1 MDTSHLDPDLAA
13 LLEDIPSA
21 PSKTPSVPSDL
32 ADLLA
37 DVPTPTA
44 NTASPDPD
52 ITALLADIPAAP
64 VNPFAVSAHTDAID
78 PDLAALLADVPTGS
92 SNDHFDGLAD
102 ISDDILFQSSPT
114 ALGETGTH
122 PGRVDLTVSC
132 FPKIEKFYNDT
143 PHTYF
148 DSPEYYKRVL
158 KNCGSESERFHAVLS
173 KYLTAQDP
181 KDRTIY
187 RQQLL
192 TNYWQFLSVLVGR
205 LSHDEAALEKKYA
218 LRYGLILPT
227 LLTAEQKHLFSRV
240 IEENSYN
247 EPVYYLDE
255 WFHAIAVGQVTP
267 SSTDEVR
274 IRQKDASEHSQQLYN
289 KASGKLES
297 AENLLRA
304 KSEAR
309 SNAEET
315 IKMRL
320 NELFMHDDL
329 DGFHG
334 VKAPFTELQKRGI
347 NEVSEAL
354 RNVLVL
360 DRELASFYNEHRR
373 VEEDVRLLREKVE
386 SSAGAADLNVSGVAA
401 ELDTIRQMAKMTCGR
416 QGNHFPVLSRE
427 FFRCTENEVGIRENV
442 LNIMRWIESIDK
454 EAYCRYYRS
463 QVNRIPPFV
472 ILIPSYGDIGFCW
485 EPFDRYNRVTSRGR
499 IGIPMYTKNLKV
511 ALLTATAD
519 LRWQVAKEKA
529 SYYWMEEGLTGNY
542 YQWFQGQKL
551 KGDVKE
557 YFIEDYLIWMT
568 KESEGIQKLDR
579 EVRNVFWRFMPF
591 AKEVK
596 EELKMRAPVYQ
607 ELYQKDLNRQM
618 SDGY

>member
-13 LLEDIPSA
+13 LLEDIPAA
-21 PSKTPSVPSDL
+21 PSKTPSGAPDL

-37 DVPTPTA
+37 DVPTPPA
-44 NTASPDPD
+44 NTNSAAPD
-52 ITALLADIPAAP
+52 ISALLADIPAAP
-64 VNPFAVSAHTDAID
+64 VNPFAVSSNTASVD
-78 PDLAALLADVPTGS
+78 PDLAALLADIPTAS
-92 SNDHFDGLAD
+92 SNDPLDILAD
-102 ISDDILFQSSPT
+102 ISDDVLFQSSPT
-114 ALGETGTH
+114 ALGEAGNH

-158 KNCGSESERFHAVLS
+158 KNCGNEAEQFHATLS
-173 KYLTAQDP
+173 KYLTTQDQ

-192 TNYWQFLSVLVGR
+192 TNYWQFLSVLVTR
-205 LSHDEAALEKKYA
+205 LPHDEAALEKKYA
-218 LRYGLILPT
+218 LRYGLVLPT
-227 LLTAEQKHLFSRV
+227 LLTTEQKNLFSRV
-240 IEENSYN
+240 IEGNSYN

-255 WFHAIAVGQVTP
+255 WFHAIAIGQVNP

-274 IRQKDASEHSQQLYN
+274 TRQKDVAEHSQQLYN

-309 SNAEET
+309 SSAEEM

-320 NELFMHDDL
+320 NELFMHDNL
-329 DGFHG
+329 AGFPD

-373 VEEDVRLLREKVE
+373 VEEDVRLLKEKVE
-386 SSAGAADLNVSGVAA
+386 SSAGSNLNVSGVSA

-416 QGNHFPVLSRE
+416 QGNHFPLLSRE

-499 IGIPMYTKNLKV
+499 IGIPMYTKNLKA

-542 YQWFQGQKL
+542 YQWFQTQKL

-557 YFIEDYLIWMT
+557 YFIEDYLLWIT
-568 KESEGIQKLDR
+568 KESDGIQKLDR

-591 AKEVK
+591 AQEIK
-596 EELKMRAPVYQ
+596 EELKTRAPVYQ